1 MGNSTPLTQGGSKVK
16 RSRQSTIGEGPVQIY
31 VILTGISEQPDLRK
45 RDFILGI
52 KKTLG
57 GFLSL

>member
-1 MGNSTPLTQGGSKVK
+1 MQNQ
-16 RSRQSTIGEGPVQIY
+16 
-31 VILTGISEQPDLRK
+31 VILTGILEQPDLRK
-45 RDFILGI
+45 GIFKIGI